1 MLEKRFF
8 SPSYKPD
15 INCLEWSKIIIH
27 SYLQGDRRKF
37 RLTTTVKKLAS
48 KTKFSI
54 KLKKRQESIEADKG
68 GYWVSFLDGLQRVIM
83 FTPDAYVYKI
93 AQRPSLIERTNIS
106 VTADLLAI
114 GLSLVNDIDSKEVAY
129 LGLTG

>member
-1 MLEKRFF
+1 M
-8 SPSYKPD
+8 
-15 INCLEWSKIIIH
+15 
-27 SYLQGDRRKF
+27 
-37 RLTTTVKKLAS
+37 
-48 KTKFSI
+48 
-54 KLKKRQESIEADKG
+54 
-68 GYWVSFLDGLQRVIM
+68 SFLDGLQRVIM